1 MREYRFESGVITW
14 SNVAADA
21 QRRAGVLQ
29 AHGFA
34 LDDIYH
40 AVVTF
45 ANGVLGAAEIGW
57 HVPPGALPART
68 AGLTVVGTRGLI
80 RIEQGE
86 SGLECWT
93 ADGLDRA
100 LDTTFWLD
108 TYGIPG
114 GALGLEIR
122 HFAAVIGG
130 RAEPAISLQD
140 AVEALRLS
148 LAMEASART
157 GQPIDLTT
165 FGRIGD
171 D

>member
-1 MREYRFESGVITW
+1 MLRRYL
-14 SNVAADA
+14 VACA
-21 QRRAGVLQ
+21 QRRAGVLH

-34 LDDIYH
+34 LDDVYH

-57 HVPPGALPART
+57 HIPPAALPART

-93 ADGLDRA
+93 GDGLDRA

-108 TYGIPG
+108 AYGIPS

-122 HFAAVIGG
+122 HFASVIRGQ
-130 RAEPAISLQD
+130 AEPAISLQD

-148 LAMEASART
+148 LAMDVSAQT
-157 GQPIDLTT
+157 GQPVDLTT
-165 FGRIGD
+165 FGQIRD

>member
-1 MREYRFESGVITW
+1 MSRPGRVRRGNLF
-14 SNVAADA
+14 A
-21 QRRAGVLQ
+21 QRRAGVLH

-34 LDDIYH
+34 LDDVYV

-45 ANGVLGAAEIGW
+45 ANGVLGATEIGW
-57 HVPPGALPART
+57 HIPPSALPART
-68 AGLTVVGTRGLI
+68 AGMTIVGTQGML

-93 ADGLDRA
+93 GEGMDRA

-108 TYGIPG
+108 AYGIPG

-122 HFAAVIGG
+122 HFADVIRG
-130 RAEPAISLQD
+130 RAEPAVSIND
-140 AVEALRLS
+140 AIEALRLS
-148 LAMEASART
+148 LAMEASATT
-157 GQPIDLTT
+157 GQPIDLTA
-165 FGRIGD
+165 FGRIRD